1 MPAKILVVDDAPE
14 TLSLI
19 EAVLTEKGY
28 SVVTAINGKEGLKR
42 VKSDRPHL
50 IIADIL
56 MPEMDGF
63 MFYKELKK
71 ENETANIPVFVVTVR
86 ARMEDTFR
94 AIGVADFIVKPF
106 DSQQLL
112 DKIGSRLGFIAAPE
126 TAASPSPAQAAPIRA
141 TSPSTITQKRIK
153 KLLLISTSESVM
165 NKITA
170 LVPKEDALVQAVSR
184 ESQAVDKALVFD
196 PDVFIVE
203 TLLNDRPAAD
213 LVAKLKNYPK
223 LKSKPILLFSFIDKD
238 NLRGVSLS
246 QKALDSE
253 NSKKACLLAGANE
266 SMGGFEETHFL
277 NALQKYL

>member
-14 TLSLI
+14 TLSLL
-19 EAVLTEKGY
+19 EAVLTGKGY
-28 SVVTAINGKEGLKR
+28 SVVTAVNGIEGLKK

-50 IIADIL
+50 ILADIL

-71 ENETANIPVFVVTVR
+71 EKDTATIPVFVLTVR

-94 AIGVADFIVKPF
+94 AFGVEDFIVKPF

-112 DKIGSRLGFIAAPE
+112 DKIGARLGFIAAPDKQE
-126 TAASPSPAQAAPIRA
+126 SVSAPAQFAKPAAP
-141 TSPSTITQKRIK
+141 ITQKRIK
-153 KLLLISTSESVM
+153 KFLLVGTTESVM
-165 NKITA
+165 GRISA
-170 LVPKEDALVQAVSR
+170 LMPKESSTLQAVSR
-184 ESQAVDKALVFD
+184 ESQALDKALVFD

-213 LVAKLKNYPK
+213 LIAKIKNYPK
-223 LKSKPILLFSFIDKD
+223 LKSKPILLFSYVDKD

-246 QKALDSE
+246 QKALEAES
-253 NSKKACLLAGANE
+253 SKKACLLAGANE
-266 SMGGFEETHFL
+266 SIGGFEENHFL
-277 NALQKYL
+277 NVIQKYL

>member
-14 TLSLI
+14 TLALI
-19 EAVLTEKGY
+19 EAVLTGKGY
-28 SVVTAINGKEGLKR
+28 TVVTAANGNEGLKK

-71 ENETANIPVFVVTVR
+71 EKDTSNIPVFVLTVR

-94 AIGVADFIVKPF
+94 AFGVEDFIVKPF

-112 DKIGSRLGFIAAPE
+112 DKIGSRLGFIAASDKP
-126 TAASPSPAQAAPIRA
+126 AASAPPQSAKPAAA
-141 TSPSTITQKRIK
+141 ITQKRIK
-153 KLLLISTSESVM
+153 KFLLIGTSESVV

-170 LVPKEDALVQAVSR
+170 LMPKENSTLQTVLK
-184 ESQAVDKALVFD
+184 ESQAVDRALVFD

-213 LVAKLKNYPK
+213 LVAKIKNYPK
-223 LKSKPILLFSFIDKD
+223 LKAKPILLFSFIDKD

-246 QKALDSE
+246 QRALDSE
-253 NSKKACLLAGANE
+253 NSKKACLLAGASE
-266 SMGGFEETHFL
+266 SMGGFEETQFL
-277 NALQKYL
+277 NVIQKYL